1 MLRSH
6 AINLKVGLDDPRL
19 HRDIT
24 YLFKKYYKR
33 GIIMDLLANIP
44 ITVYWILHGYQVDIE
59 RLESL

>member
-1 MLRSH
+1 MLRSQN
-6 AINLKVGLDDPRL
+6 IVIKVGLDDPRL

-44 ITVYWILHGYQVDIE
+44 ITVYWILNGFELDSE
-59 RLESL
+59 RLETL

>member
-1 MLRSH
+1 MLRSQN
-6 AINLKVGLDDPRL
+6 IGTKVGLDDPRL

-44 ITVYWILHGYQVDIE
+44 ITVYWMLNGIELDSE
-59 RLESL
+59 RLEVL

>member
-1 MLRSH
+1 MLRSQNV
-6 AINLKVGLDDPRL
+6 NLKNGLDDPIL

-44 ITVYWILHGYQVDIE
+44 ITVYWIIHGYKLDSE
-59 RLESL
+59 RLEEF